1 MPLLKIQLSLSEI
14 STSSSC
20 KVRTEGTEVLSSALG
35 KSSDFVMVIVEESMS
50 ASFGGNLTDPCAYL
64 EVKNVGELSPEI
76 TGELSRRLGE
86 LVQKEF
92 GVPLDRI
99 YIEFQ
104 ESKRHLWGWPGK
116 TFA

>member
-14 STSSSC
+14 STASSF
-20 KVRTEGTEVLSSALG
+20 KVRTEGTQVLSSTLG
-35 KSSDFVMVIVEESMS
+35 KSSDFVMVIVEESMI
-50 ASFGGNLTDPCAYL
+50 ASFGGNPTDPCAYL

-76 TGELSRRLGE
+76 TDELSRRLGE

-104 ESKRHLWGWPGK
+104 ESKRHLWGWSGK

>member
-1 MPLLKIQLSLSEI
+1 MPLLKIQLSLPEI
-14 STSSSC
+14 SKTSSC
-20 KVRTEGTEVLSSALG
+20 NVRIEGTEVLAGALG
-35 KSSDFVMVIVEESMS
+35 KSSDFVMVIVEEGMN

-76 TGELSRRLGE
+76 TGKLSRRLGE

-92 GVPLDRI
+92 EVPLNRI

-104 ESKRHLWGWPGK
+104 ESKRHLWGWSGK